1 MQINE
6 HQNRLNLTQRDRKRG
21 VARFDLR
28 NTPQK
33 EEISSKLSKLSKL
46 SPLSLTLQ
54 PLSIS
59 FPRSWRIRAVSLHSW
74 LRCWDK
80 YGQIVYGGPSLIE
93 NDLNDAFAICV
104 SYYHILYCISKFH
117 HRLDVDVSLNSVLRS
132 VLLGAFDGHA
142 KVPQMACWA

>member
-1 MQINE
+1 MQISE
-6 HQNRLNLTQRDRKRG
+6 DQNRLNLTQRDGKRG
-21 VARFDLR
+21 VARVDLR

-33 EEISSKLSKLSKL
+33 EEISSKRSKL
-46 SPLSLTLQ
+46 SPLPT
-54 PLSIS
+54 
-59 FPRSWRIRAVSLHSW
+59 RSWRIRAVSLHSW

-93 NDLNDAFAICV
+93 NGLNDTFAICV